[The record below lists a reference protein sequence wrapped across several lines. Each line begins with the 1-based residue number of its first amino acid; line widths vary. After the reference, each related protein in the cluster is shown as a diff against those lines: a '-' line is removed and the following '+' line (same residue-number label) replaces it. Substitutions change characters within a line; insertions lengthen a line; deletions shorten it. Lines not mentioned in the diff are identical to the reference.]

1 MVERGQVWRLGRH
14 RLLCGDATSKDDVE
28 KLMNG
33 NKANLM
39 LTDPPYGVNI
49 VNVKSGGG
57 IGGTI
62 APTSCL
68 RKSGIIGT
76 PGIAPPRLYEPV
88 IGDDS
93 TDSARD
99 HFNVAKDYTKNQI
112 IFGGNY
118 FTEFLPP
125 HKCWIVW
132 DKQNGQNNN
141 FADGELAWTSF
152 DKPLKIYQWRWAG
165 MIRKGKRSI
174 ELKERIHPTQKPVGM
189 LQAIIEDFTEEN
201 ATVLDCFAGSG
212 STLIACELSGRTCYT
227 MELSESYC
235 EKIIDRWETITGE
248 KAELLN

>member
-1 MVERGQVWRLGRH
+1 MEEREVLDAERDYRRKRHQSELG
-14 RLLCGDATSKDDVE
+14 LV
-28 KLMNG
+28 
-33 NKANLM
+33 
-39 LTDPPYGVNI
+39 GVQ
-49 VNVKSGGG
+49 GA
-57 IGGTI
+57 
-62 APTSCL
+62 AP
-68 RKSGIIGT
+68 
-76 PGIAPPRLYEPV
+76 PPRLYEPV

-93 TDSARD
+93 TDAARAHYD
-99 HFNVAKDYTKNQI
+99 VAKDLTRNQI

-118 FTEFLPP
+118 FADFLPP

-189 LQAIIEDFTEEN
+189 LQAIIEDFTDEN
-201 ATVLDCFAGSG
+201 STVLDCFAGSG
-212 STLIACELSGRTCYT
+212 STLIACEVSGRTCYA

-235 EKIIDRWETITGE
+235 EKIIDRWETLTGE
-248 KAELLN
+248 KAELLM